1 MLVLTP
7 ADTHTHVPSHS
18 QNMQNAAVDFD
29 PRTTRVKVTL
39 HYITLHRY
47 IHTCVRGR
55 GRERERERE
64 REGGEASE
72 RESRTATASEIDK
85 QTDKHERSITLNS
98 KP

>member
-1 MLVLTP
+1 
-7 ADTHTHVPSHS
+7 
-18 QNMQNAAVDFD
+18 MQNAAVDFD

-47 IHTCVRGR
+47 IHYMCA
-55 GRERERERE
+55 RERERERE